1 VILRPLDDKVVI
13 RRKEA
18 ENKSPGGVY
27 LPDKAKKTPREGVIV
42 AVGPGRLLDNGTRAV
57 PQVKDDDC
65 VLFAP
70 FAGNEV
76 EVEGAE
82 YIIMSETDI
91 LGVLE
96 ANPPETSSSV
106 FIENSDRS
114 TQVTK
119 RKKFAKT

>member
-18 ENKSPGGVY
+18 ENKSP
-27 LPDKAKKTPREGVIV
+27 
-42 AVGPGRLLDNGTRAV
+42 
-57 PQVKDDDC
+57 VKDDDC

-106 FIENSDRS
+106 FIGNSDRS